1 VIAVGDELREA
12 SGRIGNRAGPGDP
25 ENVKAFALCI
35 GRKFGFRG
43 GGI

>member
-1 VIAVGDELREA
+1 MAFGDELREA

-25 ENVKAFALCI
+25 ENVKAFALRLS
-35 GRKFGFRG
+35 GELGFRG